1 MKETAQTGAGGGMI
15 TQQTIKRDNMK
26 SIYHLIEERGGI
38 SRAQIARTMKLSKT
52 TVSSLADELISL
64 GYIEDTGTQ
73 ELQTVG
79 RNPNILKLKPSS
91 HYAVCF
97 NWEPETVSVYLVDIT
112 GSIVSSVTKQNLSKN
127 NCYIA
132 LSQDGL
138 ADLLSD
144 FRCPEKI
151 LFYCFI
157 VPGMLC
163 SGKESLYTT
172 RLHIDVPEQEK
183 IIPRLRKTFKDHT
196 IILLNDTACYAYAE
210 RKIAGIKSN
219 FAYINMASG
228 IGAAITIDGQILGS
242 ATGSATQLGQTK
254 LSYKDSRDVLEEE
267 IGESSLTKTLQQLH
281 IRSSLERISKV
292 TYRDIGDAVRTSDP
306 GALTLSNL
314 IAEDLANAI
323 LNIITIVG
331 VKLVI
336 LGGKSHCL
344 GGLFL
349 QQVKSYLYKYGF
361 PEMVKD
367 TVIQYTVLDENANIT
382 GAVQYC
388 VDQYLD
394 LADPYKLDYYIG

>member
-1 MKETAQTGAGGGMI
+1 MKETAQTGAGDRMI

-97 NWEPETVSVYLVDIT
+97 NWEPEAVSVYLVDIT
-112 GSIVSSVTKQNLSKN
+112 GSIVSSVTKQNISKT

-138 ADLLSD
+138 AELLSD

-157 VPGMLC
+157 IPGMLC

-172 RLHIDVPEQEK
+172 RLYIDVPEQTK
-183 IIPRLRKTFKDHT
+183 IIPRLRKIFKDRA

-210 RKIAGIKSN
+210 RKIAGIRSN

-228 IGAAITIDGQILGS
+228 IGAAITIGDRLGDS
-242 ATGSATQLGQTK
+242 A
-254 LSYKDSRDVLEEE
+254 
-267 IGESSLTKTLQQLH
+267 
-281 IRSSLERISKV
+281 
-292 TYRDIGDAVRTSDP
+292 
-306 GALTLSNL
+306 GA
-314 IAEDLANAI
+314 D
-323 LNIITIVG
+323 
-331 VKLVI
+331 
-336 LGGKSHCL
+336 
-344 GGLFL
+344 
-349 QQVKSYLYKYGF
+349 
-361 PEMVKD
+361 
-367 TVIQYTVLDENANIT
+367 
-382 GAVQYC
+382 
-388 VDQYLD
+388 
-394 LADPYKLDYYIG
+394 